1 MYNNKLMIKISETK
15 LANKLAHLE
24 TKKELMIEGLIQD
37 EKEMY
42 IEDGNNYREYVD
54 IKFKKHF
61 DYYFDLVWDLKED

>member
-1 MYNNKLMIKISETK
+1 MIKISKTK

-24 TKKELMIEGLIQD
+24 TKKELIIEGLIQD

-42 IEDGNNYREYVD
+42 DEENNYREYVD
-54 IKFKKHF
+54 IKFNKHF

>member
-1 MYNNKLMIKISETK
+1 MIKISEIK
-15 LANKLAHLE
+15 LANTLAHLE
-24 TKKELMIEGLIQD
+24 TKKELMIEGLIQN

-42 IEDGNNYREYVD
+42 DEENNYREYVD

>member
-1 MYNNKLMIKISETK
+1 MINISEIK

-24 TKKELMIEGLIQD
+24 TKKELLIEGLIQN

-42 IEDGNNYREYVD
+42 DEENNYREYVD
-54 IKFKKHF
+54 IKFNKHF

>member
-1 MYNNKLMIKISETK
+1 MIKISKIK

-24 TKKELMIEGLIQD
+24 TKKELMIEGLIQN

-42 IEDGNNYREYVD
+42 DEENNYREYVD
-54 IKFKKHF
+54 IKFNKHF

>member
-1 MYNNKLMIKISETK
+1 MINISEIK

-24 TKKELMIEGLIQD
+24 TKKELMIEGLIQN

-42 IEDGNNYREYVD
+42 DEENNYRDFVD
-54 IKFKKHF
+54 IKFNKHF

>member
-1 MYNNKLMIKISETK
+1 MIKISETK

-42 IEDGNNYREYVD
+42 DEENNYRDFVD
-54 IKFKKHF
+54 IRFDKHF
-61 DYYFDLVWDLKED
+61 DYYFDLIWGLKED

>member
-1 MYNNKLMIKISETK
+1 MINISEIK

-24 TKKELMIEGLIQD
+24 TKKELLIEGLIQD

-42 IEDGNNYREYVD
+42 DEENNYRDFVD
-54 IKFKKHF
+54 IKFNKHF

>member
-1 MYNNKLMIKISETK
+1 MIKISETK

-24 TKKELMIEGLIQD
+24 TKKELMIEGLIQN

-42 IEDGNNYREYVD
+42 DEENNYREYVD

>member
-1 MYNNKLMIKISETK
+1 MIKILETK

-42 IEDGNNYREYVD
+42 IEDGNNYRE
-54 IKFKKHF
+54 
-61 DYYFDLVWDLKED
+61 

>member
-1 MYNNKLMIKISETK
+1 MINISEIK

-24 TKKELMIEGLIQD
+24 TKKELMIEGLIQN

-42 IEDGNNYREYVD
+42 DEENNYREYVD
-54 IKFKKHF
+54 IKFNKHF